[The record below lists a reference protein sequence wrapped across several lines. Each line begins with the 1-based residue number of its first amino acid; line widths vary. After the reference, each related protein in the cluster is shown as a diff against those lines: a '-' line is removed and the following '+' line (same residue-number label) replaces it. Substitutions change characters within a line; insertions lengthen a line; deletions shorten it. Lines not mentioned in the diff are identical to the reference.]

1 MNYLKLFEDGTSEA
15 VDVKPSWGMYE
26 KEHALDN
33 REVYIDGNWY
43 STTGGEL
50 VTNGTFDTD
59 ISGWDTTIGEGTIVS
74 DSSTL
79 LFTQINSTYQAI
91 SQNVPTI
98 IGKEYILKYNDSY
111 ISGQGYI
118 LKLGSASNYYVS
130 STVVSG
136 EKKFSFIAESTS
148 TLIDFRRYDSNGVFR
163 LDNISVYKTEPTI
176 DTLQLPHTYLS
187 NKGKLAGI
195 EVASGTPVDIHYD
208 ELAPTLVEDTI
219 KTSNLVV
226 GDRVIFE
233 DRPVFTGYAGGT
245 NITSAGVIFDWA
257 VELDTHNAYN
267 NGIWTCPKAGWYKF
281 NPRVRNAHTNTTSA
295 IVNSEMYINGVLE
308 VRFYSDGT
316 SYQKFIAVE
325 PTIMKYLEVGATMYI
340 ESMTASSTHYIS
352 FINGKVLT
360 NIVITYEGA

>member
-1 MNYLKLFEDGTSEA
+1 MDLMNYIQLFEDGSTEA
-15 VDVKPSWGMYE
+15 TLHKPSYGLYE
-26 KEHALDN
+26 KTSADDN
-33 REVYIDGNWY
+33 REVYIDGKWY
-43 STTGGEL
+43 DTTGGEL

-59 ISGWDTTIGEGTIVS
+59 GDTNGWTAYSSGTNFTVSGGQLVTVDDCVQYITLEVGQEYSIKGSYSSGTQLRLY
-74 DSSTL
+74 D
-79 LFTQINSTYQAI
+79 
-91 SQNVPTI
+91 
-98 IGKEYILKYNDSY
+98 
-111 ISGQGYI
+111 
-118 LKLGSASNYYVS
+118 
-130 STVVSG
+130 STVVTTILYITDEFQTFVATETTASIYC
-136 EKKFSFIAESTS
+136 FATS
-148 TLIDFRRYDSNGVFR
+148 SY
-163 LDNISVYKTEPTI
+163 DNISVYKLEPTLAV
-176 DTLQLPHTYLS
+176 TPNLPHSYLS
-187 NKGKLAGI
+187 QNGKLLGV
-195 EVASGTPVDIHYD
+195 EVADGVPVDLHYD

-219 KTSNLVV
+219 KVSNLVV